1 MGVIMLNIKI
11 ILIVDGKLI
20 LKPNMLNMNVGE
32 VKQTVKIL
40 LWKRNDGASD
50 VHF

>member
-1 MGVIMLNIKI
+1 MSKSMTIHTKHMGVIMLNIKI

-40 LWKRNDGASD
+40 L
-50 VHF
+50 